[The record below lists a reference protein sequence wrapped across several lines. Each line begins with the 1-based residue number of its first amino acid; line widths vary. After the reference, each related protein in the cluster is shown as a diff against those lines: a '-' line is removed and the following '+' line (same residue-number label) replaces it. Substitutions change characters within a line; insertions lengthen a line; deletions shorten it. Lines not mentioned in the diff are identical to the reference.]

1 MSLPAVF
8 GTTLATVPA
17 KVPYLSVD
25 PSRVA
30 KWARRI
36 GGHGFRVGVVWQGN
50 RNYTRDRERSVPLTA
65 FAPLAAV
72 KGVRLISVQAMVG
85 LEQLDA
91 LPAGMNVERLG
102 QELENNPDGFREMAA
117 IMQNLD
123 LLVMSDTGP
132 THLAAALGRPVWMA
146 TSRHPDWRWM
156 KERED
161 SPWYPTMR
169 LFRQTT
175 AGDWDSVFQRMAEE
189 LAGVVAGRN
198 SPPTTL
204 RVVPPPRS
212 GEG

>member
-1 MSLPAVF
+1 
-8 GTTLATVPA
+8 
-17 KVPYLSVD
+17 
-25 PSRVA
+25 
-30 KWARRI
+30 
-36 GGHGFRVGVVWQGN
+36 
-50 RNYTRDRERSVPLTA
+50 VPLTA

-175 AGDWDSVFQRMAEE
+175 AGDWDSVFLRMAEE